1 MLLNFYNFGFLC
13 YNFSIMKI
21 KLSFLA
27 FFAVFFVLGCQT
39 SYVEKIENENS
50 SVGQAKFE
58 DFTQK
63 MYSPVSL
70 KEFSDGFNHA
80 RYIYKNSVPPYK
92 LYDETQIAGIAEN
105 MVFLQNPDG
114 GWAKNLDYQR
124 IFTLEELKVLQ
135 EKNSRLKPV
144 TFNLKTESH
153 GSTTDNR
160 NIFSQIRYL
169 ANVYLQIPEKRYAEC
184 AKRGILWILNAQ
196 EPKTGGFTGADV
208 FAITFNDDVMADILT
223 FLNEVVQN
231 RELYAFVDEETR
243 DRAQNAYLRGIECIL
258 KTQISVTLDDGSKI
272 LTAWCQQHSYE
283 NYAPVWAR
291 EFEPPSIC
299 STESKNVVKFLMK
312 IENPSPEIQ
321 NAIISACE
329 FFDRP
334 EIRIHGKKLVRK
346 TRKAEVLNGRYYDYE
361 QVLVDEP
368 SALDL
373 WARFYAL
380 DSSFDVETGA
390 RKPISG
396 TYPSVLKPVWCDR
409 GCKYVE
415 DFNFLS
421 VERRNGYG
429 YTTSSM
435 ERLISTD
442 FPAWK
447 RKNGISR

>member
-1 MLLNFYNFGFLC
+1 M
-13 YNFSIMKI
+13 
-21 KLSFLA
+21 
-27 FFAVFFVLGCQT
+27 
-39 SYVEKIENENS
+39 
-50 SVGQAKFE
+50 
-58 DFTQK
+58 
-63 MYSPVSL
+63 
-70 KEFSDGFNHA
+70 
-80 RYIYKNSVPPYK
+80 
-92 LYDETQIAGIAEN
+92 
-105 MVFLQNPDG
+105 
-114 GWAKNLDYQR
+114 
-124 IFTLEELKVLQ
+124 
-135 EKNSRLKPV
+135 
-144 TFNLKTESH
+144 
-153 GSTTDNR
+153 
-160 NIFSQIRYL
+160 
-169 ANVYLQIPEKRYAEC
+169 
-184 AKRGILWILNAQ
+184 
-196 EPKTGGFTGADV
+196 
-208 FAITFNDDVMADILT
+208 
-223 FLNEVVQN
+223 
-231 RELYAFVDEETR
+231 
-243 DRAQNAYLRGIECIL
+243 
-258 KTQISVTLDDGSKI
+258 DDGSKI

-334 EIRIHGKKLVRK
+334 KIRIHGKKLVKK

-368 SALDL
+368 SAPDL

-390 RKPISG
+390 RKTISG

-415 DFNFLS
+415 DFNSLS

-435 ERLISTD
+435 ERLILTD